1 MKKTFAPQIGMFSPF
16 EKPFANQKKDINAVC
31 MVDPKVFEYML
42 SENTKIVAKCTPCQ
56 CCACR

>member
-1 MKKTFAPQIGMFSPF
+1 MKKTFTPEIGMFSPF
-16 EKPFANQKKDINAVC
+16 EEPFANHKDAVDVVC
-31 MVDPKVFEYML
+31 VVDPRVFEYML